1 MQVNDDVVAVIFRA
15 DFEDSLKNKNEQKSA
30 SAVGKEEKL
39 ATRKNRDGHD
49 RLTKFCFVEYQNR
62 GHRHIVFVNIR
73 LELLIDGEEIHPPEP
88 TKKNV
93 VHEKEMRKNR

>member
-15 DFEDSLKNKNEQKSA
+15 DLEDSLKNKNEQKSA
-30 SAVGKEEKL
+30 VGKEKKL

-73 LELLIDGEEIHPPEP
+73 LELLIDAEEIHPEP